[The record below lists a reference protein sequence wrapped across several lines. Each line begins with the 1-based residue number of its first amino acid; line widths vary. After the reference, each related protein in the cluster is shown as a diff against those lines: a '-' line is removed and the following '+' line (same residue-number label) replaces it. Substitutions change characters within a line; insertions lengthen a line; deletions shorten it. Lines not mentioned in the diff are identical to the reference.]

1 MFNSSKAINAY
12 VSVDNNLTGASFEK
26 RWFESVIM
34 ILNRVIGGEFNA
46 VENHKKLLEISEGL
60 QWIQENLNE
69 KLNSQHRTM
78 LKTIYS
84 TNIQI
89 LNGAIQSQNFE
100 YLPLVI
106 ASMEVILA
114 PYNKAPLATTSSSQE
129 SAGVSIKHSA

>member
-1 MFNSSKAINAY
+1 MFNSKIAINAY

-26 RWFESVIM
+26 RWFESVISM
-34 ILNRVIGGEFNA
+34 IKRIMAGEFDP
-46 VENHKKLLEISEGL
+46 VTNHKRLLEIAEGL
-60 QWIQENLNE
+60 QWVQENLNE
-69 KLNSQHRTM
+69 KLHSQHRTM

-106 ASMEVILA
+106 ASMEVILG
-114 PYNKAPLATTSSSQE
+114 PYNKGT
-129 SAGVSIKHSA
+129 AGAVAQPADAAEPMKHSA